1 MMMIYRDHLKGVL
14 CVQHGACVS
23 VWLRFGF
30 SLITFLIGTKP
41 PSLHTFLNHSH
52 LYNIDTNR
60 QTKLSMI
67 LLLTIFIARM
77 QNCNSGFGLMNN
89 EYLDRHQ
96 VNDQTLPFG
105 SLSVTETRY
114 QSIFSRIT
122 DYHHQD
128 LTEPCQC
135 LKCIMLHKRLLCTD
149 MKKCLVGSSE
159 KQNGNL
165 KWNFL

>member
-1 MMMIYRDHLKGVL
+1 MMTTLNITNAMMMIYHDHLKDVL
-14 CVQHGACVS
+14 CVQHGACVF

-77 QNCNSGFGLMNN
+77 QNCNSGFGLMNISGMDAPPRG
-89 EYLDRHQ
+89 EGGGFPTPPAKMIRSAEKWR
-96 VNDQTLPFG
+96 G
-105 SLSVTETRY
+105 KKKVT
-114 QSIFSRIT
+114 FSNIS
-122 DYHHQD
+122 
-128 LTEPCQC
+128 
-135 LKCIMLHKRLLCTD
+135 KRG
-149 MKKCLVGSSE
+149 K
-159 KQNGNL
+159 
-165 KWNFL
+165 

>member
-1 MMMIYRDHLKGVL
+1 MMITLNNINAMMMIYRDHLKGVL

-30 SLITFLIGTKP
+30 SLIILLIGTKP
-41 PSLHTFLNHSH
+41 LSLHAFLNHSH
-52 LYNIDTNR
+52 LYYIDTNR

-67 LLLTIFIARM
+67 LLLTIFIAHM

-105 SLSVTETRY
+105 SLFVAETRY
-114 QSIFSRIT
+114 QSISSRIT
-122 DYHHQD
+122 DD
-128 LTEPCQC
+128 RVRPV
-135 LKCIMLHKRLLCTD
+135 KCM
-149 MKKCLVGSSE
+149 
-159 KQNGNL
+159 
-165 KWNFL
+165 